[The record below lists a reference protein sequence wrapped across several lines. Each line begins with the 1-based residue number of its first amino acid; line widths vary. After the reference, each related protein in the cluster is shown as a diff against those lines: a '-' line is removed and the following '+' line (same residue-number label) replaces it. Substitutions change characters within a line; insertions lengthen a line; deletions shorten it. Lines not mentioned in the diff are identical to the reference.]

1 MGLPDLVVPLREG
14 KNNAQLR
21 YALRSWAE
29 HLPHGRVWLVGFRP
43 YWVGGVEHIPTVQ
56 QGTKFQNTTAAVRA
70 ACEHPEVSDP
80 WILVNDD
87 FFVMRPLPDGMPV
100 YNRGPIPETERF
112 YAARGGGPFLQA
124 LREAR
129 ELLVSLGHEAP
140 LSYELHV
147 PLTVGKKQMLDA
159 LDAGPHLDVAKR
171 TVYGNLAGLGG
182 ETIPDVKVAFRGPRF
197 DQGSAFLSTMP
208 DSFANGEVGRLI
220 RREFPHPCRYEGRGA
235 Q

>member
-14 KNNAQLR
+14 KNNPQLL
-21 YALRSWAE
+21 YALRSWAAN
-29 HLPHGRVWLVGFRP
+29 LPHGRVWLVGFRP

-56 QGTKFQNTTAAVRA
+56 QGTKFQNTTLAVRA

-87 FFVMRPLPDGMPV
+87 FFVMRPLPDGIPV
-100 YNRGPIPETERF
+100 YNRGPIPETESF
-112 YAARGGGPFLQA
+112 YAARGGGPFLQG

-147 PLTVGKKQMLDA
+147 PLVVGKRQMLNA
-159 LDAGPHLDVAKR
+159 LETGPHLDVVKR
-171 TVYGNLAGLGG
+171 TLYGNLAGLGG
-182 ETIPDVKVAFRGPRF
+182 ETIQDVKVAFRSPRF
-197 DQGSAFLSTMP
+197 DQGSGFLSTMP
-208 DSFANGEVGRLI
+208 DSFTNGEVGRLI
-220 RREFPHPCRYEGRGA
+220 RREFPDPCRYELGSIR
-235 Q
+235 